1 METAT
6 VRVDELLQFVALVHL
21 AVAVDQERGVLRV
34 RQSLVVQRLQIRRQA
49 GQTLRVQEPADHV
62 GGLEN
67 ADGLDVLRD
76 GFLVVLLRVE
86 IVAVSTWKPSSDR
99 TVYGSPRCCCS

>member
-34 RQSLVVQRLQIRRQA
+34 RQSLVVQRLQVRRQA

-62 GGLEN
+62 GGL
-67 ADGLDVLRD
+67 DKPDRLLVLLDS
-76 GFLVVLLRVE
+76 LVVLVLV
-86 IVAVSTWKPSSDR
+86 IQIIAVSTHHPAFIHPKTHMR
-99 TVYGSPRCCCS
+99 